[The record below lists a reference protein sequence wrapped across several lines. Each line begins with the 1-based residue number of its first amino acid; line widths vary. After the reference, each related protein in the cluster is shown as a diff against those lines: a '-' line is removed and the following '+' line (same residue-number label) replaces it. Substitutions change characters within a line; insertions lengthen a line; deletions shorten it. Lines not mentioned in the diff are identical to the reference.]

1 MNFRNP
7 VHLITGKNCVKDY
20 GELLC
25 SFGSSCL
32 IVTGKSSAVR
42 SGALADVTEV
52 LESNHIR
59 YEIYDRIAQN
69 PTVASCLE
77 GGKAAR
83 EMGAEFIIGIGGG
96 SPLDAAKVVA
106 LAGAKDMTEEM
117 LYGNDWPEA
126 ALPIVL
132 VGTTAGTGS
141 EVTNVAV
148 LTDSR
153 HRKHSVHDDRLYAA
167 LSLGDYR
174 YTMSLPKSFTL
185 STGVDALAH
194 CLESYFSRK
203 ASDISRAF
211 SLRGLAILLK
221 NLPLAG
227 QPTEEVREAL
237 YNASILG
244 GLAISV
250 TGTVF
255 PHNVG
260 YYLSENYGVPHGTA
274 CAVFLP
280 DLLNH
285 LEKAVPEE
293 AKAFYDALGTDRE
306 SLTALI
312 KSTLPELDIAMTEEE
327 IAAALPRWEN
337 NGSVKNTMGTVTA
350 EDIRKILTE
359 KFMQE

>member
-1 MNFRNP
+1 MNFCNP

-69 PTVASCLE
+69 PTVTSCLE

-106 LAGAKDMTEEM
+106 LAGARDMTEDM
-117 LYGNDWPEA
+117 LYGYDWPEA

-174 YTMSLPKSFTL
+174 YTMSLPKRFTL

-203 ASDISRAF
+203 ANDISRAF

-285 LEKAVPEE
+285 LEKTVPEE

-312 KSTLPELDIAMTEEE
+312 ESTLPELDIAMTEEE

-350 EDIRKILTE
+350 ENIRKILTE